1 MNQGLGADKWVV
13 SALIDMYRK
22 CGCASEMLQVFKEM
36 AHMDVGSCS
45 ALVCGLSQNGR
56 VADALEMFR

>member
-22 CGCASEMLQVFKEM
+22 CEM